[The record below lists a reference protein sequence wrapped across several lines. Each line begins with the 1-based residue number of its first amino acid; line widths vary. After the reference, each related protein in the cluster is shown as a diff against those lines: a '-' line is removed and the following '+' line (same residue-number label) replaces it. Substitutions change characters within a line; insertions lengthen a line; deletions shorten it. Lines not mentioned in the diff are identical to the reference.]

1 MSDRLDLPANYRRKA
16 DECRMRAEVAGDA
29 MTRMEWLQL
38 AEQWQTMAD
47 DSVIV
52 SLVSPTFSGERQ

>member
-1 MSDRLDLPANYRRKA
+1 MSDRLDLPASYRRKA
-16 DECRMRAEVAGDA
+16 DECRMRAKVAGDA

-47 DSVIV
+47 DTVIV
-52 SLVSPTFSGERQ
+52 SLISPSVSRKRQ